1 MYNDICENLD
11 VLKLVYLLYDFSTL
25 YSNNPLV
32 KWYRELQLYNVE
44 FKLSKMENIVS
55 RSTDKPLY

>member
-32 KWYRELQLYNVE
+32 K
-44 FKLSKMENIVS
+44 
-55 RSTDKPLY
+55 